1 MASRARWARIQKGL
15 YIVDAARESGL
26 TTATISKI
34 ENGKP
39 VELMTIRKLA
49 SLYNVPI
56 WWLGCFENLPE
67 KTFAQRVY
75 KARIYHGMLWTEFAL
90 LIGVEMRTIEKWE
103 KGRTMPKPKNM
114 AKLLQPLDILK
125 INKAPAE
132 ARA

>member
-1 MASRARWARIQKGL
+1 
-15 YIVDAARESGL
+15 
-26 TTATISKI
+26 
-34 ENGKP
+34 
-39 VELMTIRKLA
+39 MTIRKLA